1 MWHSYRTELELPL
14 PVEDVFKF
22 FSKADNLE
30 RITPANLG
38 FQILT
43 PLPIQMRQDT
53 VIDYRIKLSG
63 IPMRWR
69 SLIPVW
75 NPPYEF
81 VDEQVRGPYK
91 TWIHRHSFKNLGGRT
106 RMTDYVRY
114 ELPFTPLGDLAYPFI
129 RKRVAEIFEFRNKR
143 IPELLLEGLE

>member
-1 MWHSYRTELELPL
+1 MWHSFRTELELPL
-14 PVEDVFKF
+14 PVEDVFSF

-30 RITPANLG
+30 RITPPNLG

-43 PLPIQMRQDT
+43 PRPIEMRQDA

-75 NPPYEF
+75 NPPHEF
-81 VDEQVRGPYK
+81 VDEQVHGPYK
-91 TWIHRHSFKNLGGRT
+91 TWIHRHSFTNLGGRT

-114 ELPFTPLGDLAYPFI
+114 ELPFTPLGDLAYPLI
-129 RKRVAEIFEFRNKR
+129 KKQVRDIFAFRNKR